1 MLSAELI
8 SRIRRLELKAGHLAS
23 DLLLGE
29 YVSAFKGRGW
39 EFDEV
44 REYRPGDDTRG
55 IDWNVTARM
64 GSPYVK
70 VFQEERDMTLML
82 MVDVSSSL
90 FFASQHRP
98 KHEVAAEL
106 AAVLAFLATK
116 HKDKVGLI
124 LFSDHVERYVPPSKG
139 RAHIWSI
146 IRSVLSHKAQGEGT
160 DIEEAMSYLLN
171 VRKRRSLVFLISDFY
186 ADYPTSVMQQLAAR
200 HELVCARIVDPG
212 ETRWPNAGLVLLEDK
227 ETRQKVILNTGS
239 AAFRENWE
247 RKQERQLNEW
257 QKMVLRAGGTA
268 LQVSTDQA
276 VVDVLHRFLRA
287 RDARRRRLR

>member
-1 MLSAELI
+1 LLSAELI

-90 FFASQHRP
+90 YFASQHRP

-160 DIEEAMSYLLN
+160 DLEAAMSYLLN

-186 ADYPTSVMQQLAAR
+186 GDYPQTTMQQLASR

-212 ETRWPNAGLVLLEDK
+212 ESRLPDAGMVLLEDK
-227 ETRQKVILNTGS
+227 ETRKKIILNTGS
-239 AAFRENWE
+239 AAFRKDWQQ
-247 RKQERQLNEW
+247 RQERLQADW
-257 QKMVLRAGGTA
+257 QKAILRAGGTA
-268 LQVSTDQA
+268 LQVSTDHP
-276 VVDVLHRFLRA
+276 VVDALHRFLRA
-287 RDARRRRLR
+287 RDVRRRRVK